1 VVIGENLTYAD
12 ATRFKVDAIAAGFG
26 NNTWLW
32 NPVDMFKALQH
43 S

>member
-12 ATRFKVDAIAAGFG
+12 AARFKVDAIAAGFG
-26 NNTWLW
+26 DNTWLW
-32 NPVDMFKALQH
+32 NPVDTFRALQR